1 MVLGASES
9 IDVLS
14 PSGFLVL
21 GLPVEDVLLT
31 VDSRLRL
38 RCILTKPTAYRG
50 NADYEWEKNPGMQF
64 LTATTLARSGWQVRT
79 SKSTSL
85 ISCVIV
91 DERQLAVVQLPVV
104 ERAFISSDIHIGR
117 LKVLPYQMHLNRL
130 WNSLESDKTR
140 TATTFVTLWD
150 DVLSPSISR
159 IETDLVTVSKS
170 YWDELI
176 AYLTKNPEKLHGIS
190 PRKFEELI
198 AEILSREGLET
209 QLTPER
215 KDGGFD
221 VLAVA
226 RTSAGR
232 HMYLVEC
239 KRYSKSKPV
248 GVELVRAL
256 YGTVQQ
262 NNATA
267 GLLVTTSRFTRGAL
281 DFQKPIEYRIGLKS
295 YQELVAWLNT
305 HNK

>member
-1 MVLGASES
+1 
-9 IDVLS
+9 
-14 PSGFLVL
+14 
-21 GLPVEDVLLT
+21 
-31 VDSRLRL
+31 
-38 RCILTKPTAYRG
+38 
-50 NADYEWEKNPGMQF
+50 MQF